1 VDYDDS
7 LLVLHDPGAW
17 TYAGTEKALP
27 MVMNG
32 TVPALTGKFD
42 DEDEGLFRLDV
53 GSSSTVDVHAPFAKK
68 TGLVNRM
75 GKTTRFDGVGFGGS
89 FASDVGRLHSM
100 SLGPYEW
107 DDPVVTVSHATEGA
121 FASEEFAGNV
131 GNRIL
136 ERFRVTLDYERR
148 QVYLEPGKHYGDR
161 DHLTRAGL
169 LLTKRDGKVG
179 VESVLANSPAERAGL
194 KPGDQVLVVDGR
206 DIASWDLPGITA
218 LFDDGEPGRKVPLRV
233 LHNGREK
240 QVKLTLAEVVR

>member
-1 VDYDDS
+1 
-7 LLVLHDPGAW
+7 
-17 TYAGTEKALP
+17 
-27 MVMNG
+27 
-32 TVPALTGKFD
+32 
-42 DEDEGLFRLDV
+42 
-53 GSSSTVDVHAPFAKK
+53 
-68 TGLVNRM
+68 
-75 GKTTRFDGVGFGGS
+75 
-89 FASDVGRLHSM
+89 M